1 MRAVRSFNLEIPGDI
16 AVTGFDNY
24 AFSQFLQPPLTTV
37 NIPVYEMGRMA
48 SSMLID
54 KIEGID
60 PVKNLGVFP
69 TEIIIRESS

>member
-1 MRAVRSFNLEIPGDI
+1 
-16 AVTGFDNY
+16 
-24 AFSQFLQPPLTTV
+24 
-37 NIPVYEMGRMA
+37 MGLMA
-48 SSMLID
+48 ASMLID